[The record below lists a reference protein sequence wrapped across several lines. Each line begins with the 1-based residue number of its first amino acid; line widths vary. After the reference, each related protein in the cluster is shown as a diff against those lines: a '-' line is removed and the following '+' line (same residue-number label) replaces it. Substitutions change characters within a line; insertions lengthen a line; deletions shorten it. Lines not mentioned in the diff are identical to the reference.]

1 MFVIASKHGT
11 KFHSDKFRGLST
23 QENQN
28 KGGAKELL
36 EPYIIQKYENALEWI
51 KTSVNNGIL
60 PNDYIDLSIKWG
72 HDLGKMSKSVQAR
85 RAIDATLAEIKIRQA
100 QETAIQRRGRFQ

>member
-1 MFVIASKHGT
+1 MTHLHDVSTAKKRHELCL
-11 KFHSDKFRGLST
+11 FR
-23 QENQN
+23 
-28 KGGAKELL
+28 
-36 EPYIIQKYENALEWI
+36 YIIQKYENALDWI

-60 PNDYIDLSIKWG
+60 PNDYIDLTIKWG

>member
-1 MFVIASKHGT
+1 M
-11 KFHSDKFRGLST
+11 
-23 QENQN
+23 
-28 KGGAKELL
+28 L

-60 PNDYIDLSIKWG
+60 PNDYIDLTIRWG

>member
-1 MFVIASKHGT
+1 M
-11 KFHSDKFRGLST
+11 
-23 QENQN
+23 
-28 KGGAKELL
+28 L

-60 PNDYIDLSIKWG
+60 PADYIDLSIKWG

-85 RAIDATLAEIKIRQA
+85 RAIDATLAEIKIRQ
-100 QETAIQRRGRFQ
+100 QHPL